1 MSKAINILLSL
12 LIIPTAVLALLVGF
26 DLNALGFIE
35 GEDTP
40 YIREFFIGMAIFS
53 GILIFWRAS
62 RRWSALFIFKNKNQ
76 FLWVG
81 SSTNDHINRVR
92 FYLFLEMM
100 FYTFMAVYFYW
111 ISPFTLYLAAVF
123 LSASIE
129 KLFFILLRCNP
140 SHMKAGIIKNGLVI
154 ADRDLSFYYFSG
166 LTSVSTQNDSIYLE
180 YRNDLCLSFPINAI
194 NKEDRA
200 EFMNHFL
207 DAVNKKRVFVSDKIR
222 GL

>member
-1 MSKAINILLSL
+1 MSKAINILLAL

-35 GEDTP
+35 GEETP
-40 YIREFFIGMAIFS
+40 YIQEFFIGMAIFS
-53 GILIFWRAS
+53 GILIFWRAL

-81 SSTNDHINRVR
+81 ASTSEHINRVR
-92 FYLFLEMM
+92 FYLFLEML
-100 FYTFMAVYFYW
+100 FYTCMAVYFFW
-111 ISPFTLYLAAVF
+111 ISSFTIFLAVVF

-129 KLFFILLRCNP
+129 KLFFIVLRCN
-140 SHMKAGIIKNGLVI
+140 SKHMKAGIIKNGLVI

-180 YRNDLCLSFPINAI
+180 YRNDLCLAFPINAI

-207 DAVNKKRVFVSDKIR
+207 SAVTKKRVFVSDKIR